1 MTKIIVLWKVIGI
14 FLIVAAVAFFTGALI
29 KAIYTTKKNKK
40 IEADNAMMFKLSI
53 ERDLA
58 EKRNQEKVIQ
68 ELDSQQV
75 TGNATNISQTKI
87 KKTAKSEENDSNNNV
102 HAEVTS
108 DTIVEDFTPKKLSD
122 FFAP

>member
-1 MTKIIVLWKVIGI
+1 MKLD
-14 FLIVAAVAFFTGALI
+14 FLKAQSFRNVENVHITFSDGVNLLYGKNGAGFI
-29 KAIYTTKKNKK
+29 KK

-68 ELDSQQV
+68 ELDSQQA
-75 TGNATNISQTKI
+75 TDNATNISQTKI
-87 KKTAKSEENDSNNNV
+87 ENTAKSEENDSNNNV
-102 HAEVTS
+102 HEEVTS

-122 FFAP
+122 FFVP